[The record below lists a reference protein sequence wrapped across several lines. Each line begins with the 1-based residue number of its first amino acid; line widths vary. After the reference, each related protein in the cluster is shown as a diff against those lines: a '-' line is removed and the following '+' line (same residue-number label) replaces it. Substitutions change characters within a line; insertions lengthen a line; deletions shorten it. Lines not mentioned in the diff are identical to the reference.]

1 MTLLKKKNLNM
12 ADNFPGLIK
21 KPTTPTTR
29 TTKEKCSRS
38 VDL

>member
-21 KPTTPTTR
+21 KPTTTT
-29 TTKEKCSRS
+29 TTEKCSKS